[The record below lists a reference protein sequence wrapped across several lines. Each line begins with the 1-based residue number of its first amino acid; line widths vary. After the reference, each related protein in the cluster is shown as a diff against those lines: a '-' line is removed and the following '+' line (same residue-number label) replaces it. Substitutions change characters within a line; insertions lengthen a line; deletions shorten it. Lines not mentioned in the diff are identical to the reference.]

1 MNNEKKI
8 YFSVAATLSVFLLL
22 TLIYREIPHKES
34 DQKKISDTIF
44 TQTITAQTVTS
55 TSSMSNETTQLSEI
69 ISEQTSSSTTEPP
82 AFHSVLININT
93 ASAEELMSLN
103 GIGEKK
109 AMTIVE
115 YRETNGPFNSIEE
128 LTNVSGIGE
137 KTFEKLKENICV

>member
-55 TSSMSNETTQLSEI
+55 SMSNETTQLSEI

-82 AFHSVLININT
+82 ASHSVLININT

>member
-55 TSSMSNETTQLSEI
+55 SMSNETTQLSEI
-69 ISEQTSSSTTEPP
+69 ISEKTSSSTTEPP
-82 AFHSVLININT
+82 ASHSVLININT

-109 AMTIVE
+109 ALTIVE

>member
-55 TSSMSNETTQLSEI
+55 SMSNETTQLSEI
-69 ISEQTSSSTTEPP
+69 ISEKTSSSTTEPP